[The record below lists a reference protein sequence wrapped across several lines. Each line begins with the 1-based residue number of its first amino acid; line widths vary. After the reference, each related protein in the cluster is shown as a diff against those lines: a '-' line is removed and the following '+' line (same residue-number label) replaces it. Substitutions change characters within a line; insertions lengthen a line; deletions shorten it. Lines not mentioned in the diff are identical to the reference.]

1 MATKTLLNSLVT
13 FWLQI
18 ESEKWL
24 PKFANSYVLIT
35 NRIWKVFKLY
45 NVSLSL
51 LFLNHCGIILKYGG
65 GSVNRCVVVVI
76 CFSFL
81 FLLSFFFQTVAPKW
95 LVILWSADAKHKKWI
110 FFKLFTLEVSCAV
123 LSLFLPLVAIHN
135 RLQCRAFLGFCAG
148 HKTARIASSNTCLR
162 PLWVNAEHSRYL
174 TAPTSLAID
183 KPWKRMEAKGIE

>member
-1 MATKTLLNSLVT
+1 MATKILLISLVT

-35 NRIWKVFKLY
+35 NRIWKVSKLY

-81 FLLSFFFQTVAPKW
+81 FLLSFFFSNSSSKMTGYSMISRCKTQKT
-95 LVILWSADAKHKKWI
+95 D
-110 FFKLFTLEVSCAV
+110 
-123 LSLFLPLVAIHN
+123 LFLNCSHLKFLV
-135 RLQCRAFLGFCAG
+135 LYCRCFCLLLPFIIG
-148 HKTARIASSNTCLR
+148 CNVG
-162 PLWVNAEHSRYL
+162 PFWVSVQGTKQHE
-174 TAPTSLAID
+174 
-183 KPWKRMEAKGIE
+183 